1 MFYLHS
7 FVRRKNMRLS
17 YSIAVLF
24 LFIPSKENSNE
35 PSNLISLWTN
45 TRKNDLKN
53 LSVGESAS
61 VQGNIYHTAAHR
73 KDRLPVDLTRLLE
86 KETEIAVSPIIADS
100 IVCDLNSVH
109 LCIRNFSK

>member
-17 YSIAVLF
+17 YSVAVLF

-86 KETEIAVSPIIADS
+86 AEIAVSPIIADS
-100 IVCDLNSVH
+100 IVGDLNSVH
-109 LCIRNFSK
+109 LCICNFSK